1 MPSPLGH
8 GLAALALD
16 RLTRRGEDQRRTLVL
31 LGTALAP
38 DLDLLLRFVDGRNHH
53 QAESHSVGCA
63 LLAALLV
70 FGLAKWRRWP
80 APAGLS
86 LAACL
91 GWLSHLGLDYLSL
104 DTHPPIGLMAF
115 WPFSTAYFKS
125 PWSVF
130 LDIGRTLEWVTVRHD
145 AVAVAW
151 EIVVLAPFLY
161 LARRL
166 RAPQRR

>member
-8 GLAALALD
+8 SLAALALD
-16 RLTRRGEDQRRTLVL
+16 RLTRRGEGQRRTLVL
-31 LGTALAP
+31 LGAALAP
-38 DLDLLLRFVDGRNHH
+38 DLDLLLRFLDGRNHH
-53 QAESHSVGCA
+53 QAEGHSVGCA
-63 LLAALLV
+63 LLAGLLV
-70 FGLAKWRRWP
+70 FALARWRGW
-80 APAGLS
+80 AGPAGLG

-125 PWSVF
+125 PWSLF
-130 LDIGRTLEWVTVRHD
+130 LDIGRTLEWATVRHD
-145 AVAVAW
+145 AVAVGW
-151 EIVVLAPFLY
+151 EVVVLAPLLY

>member
-8 GLAALALD
+8 GLAALILD
-16 RLTRRGEDQRRTLVL
+16 RLTRRGEGQRRTLVL
-31 LGTALAP
+31 LAAAVAP

-53 QAESHSVGCA
+53 QAASHSLGCA
-63 LLAALLV
+63 LAAAVLV

-80 APAGLS
+80 MPGGLG

-91 GWLSHLGLDYLSL
+91 GWLSHLGLDYLSR
-104 DTHPPIGLMAF
+104 DTHPPIGLMAL
-115 WPFSTAYFKS
+115 WPVSHAYFKF
-125 PWSVF
+125 PWPLF
-130 LDIGRTLEWVTVRHD
+130 LDIGRTLEWATIWRN

-151 EIVVLAPFLY
+151 EMVILAPFLY

-166 RAPQRR
+166 RAPQ